1 MCRFSVRGRARSYNG
16 NVYSKF
22 KCIKFHRFLFFFVTF
37 HVISMSSLAR
47 LYCLVIHQRRVTLL
61 WVCSDWIEH
70 QRLKINFFL
79 HSIEAPSK
87 KVISDSLN
95 NNMVHYYMIQSVRV
109 VSCVDAQR
117 WLAFPSPL
125 EPLNLSKKILC
136 LLWQIGFLTIVLRRR
151 RNLLKYFLLTHSLI
165 LIKVNDKSKK
175 AIAMK
180 PKYVCWGKHEEDE
193 EWNNWQVFV
202 VLLTCFFCP
211 RRRDETIHH

>member
-1 MCRFSVRGRARSYNG
+1 MYKVPSISLLLRHISCDFN
-16 NVYSKF
+16 
-22 KCIKFHRFLFFFVTF
+22 
-37 HVISMSSLAR
+37 VISRSPILLGNPSTTRHSPVSVLR
-47 LYCLVIHQRRVTLL
+47 LNRT
-61 WVCSDWIEH
+61 SKIEN
-70 QRLKINFFL
+70 QFFSL

-117 WLAFPSPL
+117 WLAFPSHL
-125 EPLNLSKKILC
+125 EPLNLSKKKIFVSSMTNRFFND
-136 LLWQIGFLTIVLRRR
+136 QNVLRRR
-151 RNLLKYFLLTHSLI
+151 RSLLKYFSLTHSSI

-180 PKYVCWGKHEEDE
+180 AKYVCWGKQEEDE

-202 VLLTCFFCP
+202 VLLTCFFFCP
-211 RRRDETIHH
+211 RRERRNDPSLSSF